1 MSSETPSLAE
11 CIAFMSFCV
20 KDESTIVLRE
30 HMAEGR
36 AIVGYLRDLA
46 AARRDAQALRDLLH
60 RFDEYC
66 DATIDN
72 QDDQLI
78 PLAMDVKAALAADAT
93 KDTK

>member
-36 AIVGYLRDLA
+36 AILGYLRDLA
-46 AARRDAQALRDLLH
+46 AARRDAQALREAL
-60 RFDEYC
+60 RRTC
-66 DATIDN
+66 DWLMPETDP
-72 QDDQLI
+72 DV
-78 PLAMDVKAALAADAT
+78 LAAVDAALAADDAQRG
-93 KDTK
+93 KEK